1 MILQLVEQNV
11 DEPIELLMEVRNM
24 SIDDF
29 KRELRGVM
37 IINFIKKS
45 NGRQRFLVCT
55 RNPDIIRQVGQGDKL
70 PGPGGQGYLGPP
82 TVIPV
87 FDLVKND
94 WRSFDVK
101 TVRDAQKRE
110 LDSLRRMSKNKKYSS
125 DRAFGIL
132 QKLNPFN
139 RDKVSFKDHY
149 IPRSQTITE
158 HTALETTKC
167 GIKSFINIL

>member
-1 MILQLVEQNV
+1 MILQLVEQNT
-11 DEPIELLMEVRNM
+11 DDPIELIMEVRSM

-29 KRELRGVM
+29 KRDLRGV
-37 IINFIKKS
+37 IVVNFIKKS
-45 NGRQRFLVCT
+45 NGRQRFLICT
-55 RNPDIIRQVGQGDKL
+55 RNPDIIERVGMGDKL
-70 PGPGGQGYLGPP
+70 PGPGGPGWRGPE

-101 TVRDAQKRE
+101 TVRNVEKRE
-110 LDSLRRMSKNKKYSS
+110 LDSLRRLSKNKKYSS
-125 DRAFGIL
+125 DRAFGFL

-149 IPRSQTITE
+149 VPRSQIITE
-158 HTALETTKC
+158 HKALDISH
-167 GIKSFINIL
+167 GNIKSFINTL